1 MIDEQLLNRINSKLD
16 SILPP
21 GVSAFRDEIETNLKI
36 MLKESLG
43 KLDLVTREEFDIQK
57 AVLEKTQAR
66 VKHLE
71 AVVKELEDSLK

>member
-1 MIDEQLLNRINSKLD
+1 MIDEQLINRISSKLD

-21 GVSAFRDEIETNLKI
+21 GVSAFRDEIEVNLKI

-66 VKHLE
+66 VKQLE
-71 AVVKELEDSLK
+71 AAVKELEESLK